1 MKKAAAVIVSIFFV
15 VTLSGMCFAQAAP
28 AAAPSAEK
36 AKGEDKAAKP
46 GKKPEAKKKAP
57 AKKAAQPAAKGEKTA
72 LSEPSPAPKGQ
83 VQPQSPAK
91 GSSLPD
97 DVQREMGADV
107 VIDIPKKK

>member
-1 MKKAAAVIVSIFFV
+1 MKKAAALIVSLLFV
-15 VTLSGMCFAQAAP
+15 LSPAGACFAQATQANT
-28 AAAPSAEK
+28 PSAEK
-36 AKGEDKAAKP
+36 SKGADKAAKP
-46 GKKPEAKKKAP
+46 EKKAEAKKKAP
-57 AKKAAQPAAKGEKTA
+57 ARKAEKPASKDKKAA